1 MLEQQQK
8 VKDVMDRKMRERNDR
23 LAKLY
28 QTQDQQLRVKLT
40 DTKEE
45 RILNKQVEEAEAKS
59 IKIWHE
65 QLVRRDHLKQLVDV
79 SRQNLIEKRKQ
90 DHIIEKSQER
100 DFAEYMKLRNHELD
114 LFEAQERAEHRA
126 REEQLRNFMKRQVEI
141 KKEKAEKEFK
151 EEIAERDRAI
161 ANLDEND
168 KQFYSYAERAIKD
181 WADAGKNIKPLIVE
195 LKNYKK
201 KVF

>member
-1 MLEQQQK
+1 MLDQQQK

-45 RILNKQVEEAEAKS
+45 RILNRQVEEAEAKS

-65 QLVRRDHLKQLVDV
+65 QLVRRENLKQLVDV

-100 DFAEYMKLRNHELD
+100 EFAEYMKLRNHELD
-114 LFEAQERAEHRA
+114 LCEA
-126 REEQLRNFMKRQVEI
+126 
-141 KKEKAEKEFK
+141 
-151 EEIAERDRAI
+151 
-161 ANLDEND
+161 
-168 KQFYSYAERAIKD
+168 
-181 WADAGKNIKPLIVE
+181 
-195 LKNYKK
+195 
-201 KVF
+201 

>member
-1 MLEQQQK
+1 
-8 VKDVMDRKMRERNDR
+8 
-23 LAKLY
+23 
-28 QTQDQQLRVKLT
+28 
-40 DTKEE
+40 
-45 RILNKQVEEAEAKS
+45 
-59 IKIWHE
+59 
-65 QLVRRDHLKQLVDV
+65 
-79 SRQNLIEKRKQ
+79 
-90 DHIIEKSQER
+90 
-100 DFAEYMKLRNHELD
+100 
-114 LFEAQERAEHRA
+114 
-126 REEQLRNFMKRQVEI
+126 MKRQVEL